1 MTITDQKK
9 PGMIRRIFSGLGRLL
24 NGLRLLTVNLVFLF
38 FVVFIIA
45 LASNEI
51 PQIPDKGA
59 LIVNPQ
65 GTLVDQLS
73 YIDPLVHLL
82 GENNN
87 ERQETLLQDVI
98 DAITLATTD
107 ERITSIV
114 LDLDSLTRGGIS
126 KMQEIAQVFTG
137 LS

>member
-1 MTITDQKK
+1 MTINDQKK
-9 PGMIRRIFSGLGRLL
+9 PGIIRRIFSGLGRLF

-38 FVVFIIA
+38 FVVFIIS
-45 LASNEI
+45 LASKEI
-51 PQIPDKGA
+51 PRIPDKGA

-87 ERQETLLQDVI
+87 ERQETHLPVH
-98 DAITLATTD
+98 
-107 ERITSIV
+107 
-114 LDLDSLTRGGIS
+114 
-126 KMQEIAQVFTG
+126 G
-137 LS
+137 LSKPGCSGTEYKQYPVS